1 MRGASAT
8 ARTRRGACPILC
20 GVWSWRPG
28 VLATVLVSGF
38 LDSSPASAAERGWRF
53 AWEVPSACPSGAELE
68 RRIGALLGTP
78 STEWPIQVMGAIRRE
93 REGFR
98 LDMVARRGSARQQRT
113 LWHRECAL
121 LGEAAALLVA
131 LAIDPSAAAIDPEMA
146 SLLRSSRERESK
158 LVRRQQPPS
167 QRASPVSRDYL
178 AVLSVAPP
186 DDASSLGG
194 GVPPPSQG
202 ETEKADERGS
212 KPPEEPSVL
221 KTSKR
226 PRIDRWL
233 ALRAAGGIAY
243 GLESA
248 VSPGLSG
255 TAALALGRYGRVELG
270 GSYWPIS
277 VGRDPDGRGGGA
289 DITLAAG
296 SARGCGVPAVGIIE
310 VPLCAGVELGSVRVT
325 GPGIPEGRG
334 DGQLWSAVSLG
345 AALAVVPLPLLA
357 IWLAADSSIAL
368 KRPSFRISPTGEDWR
383 AGAYD
388 LRVTLGVEVR
398 FRKRRR

>member
-1 MRGASAT
+1 M
-8 ARTRRGACPILC
+8 
-20 GVWSWRPG
+20 
-28 VLATVLVSGF
+28 LATVIVFGV
-38 LDSSPASAAERGWRF
+38 LDPSPASAAERGWRL
-53 AWEVPSACPSGAELE
+53 AWGVPSACPSGAEVE

-78 STEWPIQVMGAIRRE
+78 STEWPIQVTAAIRRE
-93 REGFR
+93 RGGFR

-113 LWHRECAL
+113 LWHRECAV

-131 LAIDPSAAAIDPEMA
+131 LAVDPSAAAIDPEMA
-146 SLLRSSRERESK
+146 SLLRSSRGRESK
-158 LVRRQQPPS
+158 LVRRPEPPP
-167 QRASPVSRDYL
+167 QRVSPASRDSS

-186 DDASSLGG
+186 DDARSLGG
-194 GVPPPSQG
+194 GAPPPSQG
-202 ETEKADERGS
+202 ETARAGERGS
-212 KPPEEPSVL
+212 GPSEEPEVSE
-221 KTSKR
+221 TSER
-226 PRIDRWL
+226 SRVDRWL

-248 VSPGLSG
+248 VSPGLRG
-255 TAALALGRYGRVELG
+255 TAALALGRYARVELG
-270 GSYWPIS
+270 GSYWRIS
-277 VGRDPDGRGGGA
+277 DGRDADRRGGGA
-289 DITLAAG
+289 DMTLTSG

-310 VPLCAGVELGSVRVT
+310 APLCAGVELGSVRVT

-345 AALAVVPLPLLA
+345 AALAVVPLPQLA

-368 KRPSFRISPTGEDWR
+368 TRPSFRISPTGEDWR